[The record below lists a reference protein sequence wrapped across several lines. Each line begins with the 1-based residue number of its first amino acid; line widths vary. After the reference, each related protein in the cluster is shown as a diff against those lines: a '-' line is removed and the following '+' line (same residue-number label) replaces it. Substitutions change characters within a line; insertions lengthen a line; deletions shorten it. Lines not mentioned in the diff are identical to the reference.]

1 MSAGARDRPPCS
13 GGLAPM
19 EATRLRGSRDGRRKP
34 LPTILLGAGLT
45 RATWHVLAVGGPAV
59 LGGCQRTEARH
70 RGPGSGGPVILHQ
83 RPPPAGAN
91 GPCLGGDG
99 GAGA

>member
-1 MSAGARDRPPCS
+1 MARAAKLARGATLGVRQAMSAGARDRPPCS

-45 RATWHVLAVGGPAV
+45 RATLHVLAVAV
-59 LGGCQRTEARH
+59 LAMLVACQGTDAGH
-70 RGPGSGGPVILHQ
+70 RGQGSGGPIIV
-83 RPPPAGAN
+83 
-91 GPCLGGDG
+91 D
-99 GAGA
+99 